1 VRIVV
6 TALFLLA
13 SFTIVEAQR
22 VEKVASESGKIFIAP
37 QESPDGKFLAF
48 TQEGYNGILLLK
60 ENKEISL
67 LTLDPASG
75 YGFKWLQDGSGV
87 VARSAKYTGYKR
99 ENSVVV
105 YSLKGENTLQLS
117 GLSSKLTVL
126 PTVSTGGDVCF
137 VESGEIKSYNT
148 VSKSTEVKAPAGIAA
163 FIENDKISVVSAN
176 SQKLVIDPVPGQR
189 CINAALSPDGNKVVF
204 EIMGGNLFV
213 VNSNGNSLI
222 DLGKGFRASWSPDS
236 KIITYMITE
245 DDGHV
250 ITSSDIFTV
259 SSDGTN
265 KIAVTSTTDIIEMN
279 PSFSANG
286 EYIYFD
292 NANEGAIYRIKT
304 EVLK

>member
-1 VRIVV
+1 MRIAL
-6 TALFLLA
+6 TALLLLA
-13 SFTIVEAQR
+13 SFTIVEAQKA
-22 VEKVASESGKIFIAP
+22 EKVASESGKIFIAP
-37 QESPDGKFLAF
+37 QESPDGKLLAF
-48 TQEGYNGILLLK
+48 TQEGYNGILLLN
-60 ENKEISL
+60 ENKEISSV
-67 LTLDPASG
+67 TLDPASG
-75 YGFKWLQDGSGV
+75 YGFKWLKDGSGI
-87 VARSAKYTGYKR
+87 VARSAKYTEYKR
-99 ENSVVV
+99 ENSIVV

-137 VESGEIKSYNT
+137 VESGELKSHNT
-148 VSKSTEVKAPAGIAA
+148 VSKMTEVKAPSGTAA
-163 FIENDKISVVSAN
+163 FIENDKISVVSAS

-189 CINAALSPDGNKVVF
+189 CINAVLSPDGNKVVF

-236 KIITYMITE
+236 KTITYMVTE

-250 ITSSDIFTV
+250 ITSSDIFTI
-259 SSDGTN
+259 SSNGTN
-265 KIAVTSTTDIIEMN
+265 KSAITSTIDIIEMN

>member
-1 VRIVV
+1 MRIAL
-6 TALFLLA
+6 TALLLLA
-13 SFTIVEAQR
+13 SFTIVEAQKA
-22 VEKVASESGKIFIAP
+22 EKVASESGKIFIAP
-37 QESPDGKFLAF
+37 QESPDGKLLAF
-48 TQEGYNGILLLK
+48 TQEGYNGILLLN
-60 ENKEISL
+60 ENKEISSV
-67 LTLDPASG
+67 TLDPASG
-75 YGFKWLQDGSGV
+75 YGFKWLKDGSGI
-87 VARSAKYTGYKR
+87 VARSAKYTEYKR
-99 ENSVVV
+99 ENSIVV

-137 VESGEIKSYNT
+137 VESGELKSHNT
-148 VSKSTEVKAPAGIAA
+148 VSKMTEVKAPSGTAA

-176 SQKLVIDPVPGQR
+176 RQKLVIDPVPGQR
-189 CINAALSPDGNKVVF
+189 CINAVLSPDGNKVVF

-236 KIITYMITE
+236 KTITYMVTE

-250 ITSSDIFTV
+250 ITSSDIFTI
-259 SSDGTN
+259 SSNGTN
-265 KIAVTSTTDIIEMN
+265 KSAITSTTDIIEMN

>member
-1 VRIVV
+1 MRIVV

-22 VEKVASESGKIFIAP
+22 AEKVASESGKIFIAP

-236 KIITYMITE
+236 KTITYMVTE

-250 ITSSDIFTV
+250 ITSSDIFTI
-259 SSDGTN
+259 SSNGTN
-265 KIAVTSTTDIIEMN
+265 KSAITSTTDIIEMN

>member
-1 VRIVV
+1 MRIVV

>member
-1 VRIVV
+1 MRI
-6 TALFLLA
+6 ALASLFLLA
-13 SFTIVEAQR
+13 SFTIVEAQKA
-22 VEKVASESGKIFIAP
+22 EKVASEPGKIFIAP

-48 TQEGYNGILLLK
+48 TQEGYKGILLLN
-60 ENKEISL
+60 ENKEINL
-67 LTLDPASG
+67 LTRDPASG
-75 YGFKWLQDGSGV
+75 FGFKWLKDGSGI
-87 VARSAKYTGYKR
+87 VARSAKYSGYRR

-137 VESGEIKSYNT
+137 VEAGEVKSFNT
-148 VSKSTEVKAPAGIAA
+148 VAKTTEVKAPSGIAA
-163 FIENDKISVVSAN
+163 YIENDKISVVSAN

-189 CINAALSPDGNKVVF
+189 CINAALSPDGKKVAF
-204 EIMGGNLFV
+204 EILGGNLFV
-213 VNSNGNSLI
+213 VNSNGTGLT

-236 KIITYMITE
+236 KKIVYMITE
-245 DDGHV
+245 DDEHF
-250 ITSSDIFTV
+250 IIASDIYSV
-259 SSDGTN
+259 SPDGTD

-292 NANEGAIYRIKT
+292 NANDGSIYRIKT
-304 EVLK
+304 EVSK